1 VIGILHEVPSIVDSR
16 GKLSIIEFEK
26 IVNFTIKRVY
36 WLYQIQENAI
46 RGGHAH
52 KQLRQLI
59 VALNGSVEIV
69 LDNGKNKSKHV
80 LNSPSLMLEI
90 GPNVWREI
98 VSFINNPIVM
108 ILASELYEEDD
119 YIRNYEDFIKHAC
132 SIS

>member
-1 VIGILHEVPSIVDSR
+1 MIGILHEVPSIVDSR